1 MDKIAELAD
10 FDIKYVEIAKYPAS
24 TRDLALLCDKNIYVG
39 DIEKIIRASAGDNL
53 EKCELF
59 DVYEGENIAD
69 GKKSVAYALS
79 FRAADR
85 NLTGEEVNAA
95 VDSVLAALK
104 DKGIEI
110 RA

>member
-1 MDKIAELAD
+1 MPTSFCI
-10 FDIKYVEIAKYPAS
+10 S
-24 TRDLALLCDKNIYVG
+24 
-39 DIEKIIRASAGDNL
+39 SS
-53 EKCELF
+53 ELF
-59 DVYEGENIAD
+59 DVYEGENLAE

-79 FRAADR
+79 FRATDR
-85 NLTGEEVNAA
+85 NLTGDEVNAS